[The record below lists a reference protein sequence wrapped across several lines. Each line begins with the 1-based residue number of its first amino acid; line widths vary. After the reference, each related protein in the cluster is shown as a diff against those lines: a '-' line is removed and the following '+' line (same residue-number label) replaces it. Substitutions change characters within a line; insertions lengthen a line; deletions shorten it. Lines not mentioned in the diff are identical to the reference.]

1 MSTDLTL
8 PSGVAAPPRDLELR
22 RDVTV
27 WGSFMWGYADV
38 GADIYTAL
46 GLVIAAAQGAASM
59 AFAAAGLVYIM
70 VGLAYTELASAYP
83 VAGGGQYFTLR
94 GLGDF
99 WGYVAGAALLLDY
112 TIDIALF
119 AVASVGYLN
128 FFFPYF
134 FHYEFPSPQWSLGFI
149 SLYKPYNVIEA
160 VLLIGFL
167 VWLNIRGIRE
177 SSLFNE
183 ILGAID
189 ILTESSIIIFGFCA
203 AWRPEL
209 LASQWREAMHTV
221 SLKQFAYGFSLAII
235 SFVGLESI
243 SQAAQ
248 ETRRPAT
255 IIPRTSIT
263 LIFTVF
269 IFAVAFS
276 NLALGVLP
284 WKEFEIHMDDPV
296 ALLAHNIPILGFIA
310 GPFAAFLGTT
320 ILAISANSGIMS
332 ASRLTF
338 SMSQLELISPWF
350 HAVHH
355 KYRTP
360 VRTIIFFSAAGALA
374 VVLSGLTPKLLDTL
388 GNMYAFGATL
398 GYILVFI
405 SLIRLRFI
413 DPYTPR
419 PYQVPL
425 NIPWRKGER
434 EFHIPIL
441 GFLGLLGVSTI
452 FFTVIATHAIGRIA
466 GPAWVL
472 ICLLYYWYYRKRNG
486 MPVTRSLPRDWEKLQ
501 MEVLTSAEEY
511 DLLEIYKTALSARD
525 RLLRRE
531 KATPQ
536 KR

>member
-1 MSTDLTL
+1 MAANRGPL
-8 PSGVAAPPRDLELR
+8 PPATEAAPHHVELR

-46 GLVIAAAQGAASM
+46 GLVIAAAHGAANV

-83 VAGGGQYFTLR
+83 VAGGGQYYALR

-99 WGYVAGAALLLDY
+99 WGYVAGVALLLDY

-128 FFFPYF
+128 FFYPIF
-134 FHYEFPSPQWSLGFI
+134 FHQPFPSPVWHLGAI
-149 SLYKPYNVIEA
+149 SLYKPYNVLEA
-160 VLLIGFL
+160 VIGIGLLI
-167 VWLNIRGIRE
+167 WLNVIGMRE

-189 ILTESSIIIFGFCA
+189 IATESAIIIFGFCA

-209 LASQWREAMHTV
+209 LASQWHDAMRTV
-221 SLKQFAYGFSLAII
+221 TLKQGAYGFSLAII

-255 IIPRTSIT
+255 IIPRTSLT

-269 IFAVAFS
+269 IFAIAFS

-284 WKEFEIHMDDPV
+284 WQEFEIHMDDPV

-338 SMSQLELISPWF
+338 SMSQLDLISPWF
-350 HAVHH
+350 KAVHP
-355 KYRTP
+355 KYHTP
-360 VRTIIFFSAAGALA
+360 VRTIVFFSAAGALA
-374 VVLSGLTPKLLDTL
+374 VILSGFTPQLLGTL
-388 GNMYAFGATL
+388 GNLYAFGATL

-405 SLIRLRFI
+405 SLIRLRFV

-419 PYQVPL
+419 PYEVPL
-425 NIPWRKGER
+425 NLPWKKGDR
-434 EFHIPIL
+434 TYAVPIL
-441 GFLGLLGVSTI
+441 GFLGLAGVSTI
-452 FFTVIATHAIGRIA
+452 FFTVIATHEIGRIA

-472 ICLLYYWYYRKRNG
+472 LCVVYYYFYRRRQG
-486 MPVTRSLPRDWEKLQ
+486 MPTLGSVSRHWEKLQ

-511 DLLEIYKTALSARD
+511 DLLEQYKVALAARD
-525 RLLRRE
+525 RQ
-531 KATPQ
+531 Q

>member
-1 MSTDLTL
+1 MAEKPAST
-8 PSGVAAPPRDLELR
+8 PAPAHELR

-38 GADIYTAL
+38 GADVYMAL
-46 GLVIAAAQGAASM
+46 GLVIAAAQGAAGM

-70 VGLAYTELASAYP
+70 VGLAYTELAAAYP
-83 VAGGGQYFTLR
+83 VAGGGQYFALR

-99 WGYVAGAALLLDY
+99 WGYVAGVALLLDY

-134 FHYEFPSPQWSLGFI
+134 FHHAFPSPVWNLGI
-149 SLYKPYNVIEA
+149 VSLYKPYNVIEA
-160 VLLIGFL
+160 VVLIGLL
-167 VWLNIRGIRE
+167 VWLNIVGIRE

-189 ILTESSIIIFGFCA
+189 IFTETAIVVFGFA
-203 AWRPEL
+203 VAWRPEL
-209 LASQWREAMHTV
+209 LVSQWRAALHSV
-221 SLKQFAYGFSLAII
+221 SPGQFAYGFSLAII

-255 IIPRTSIT
+255 IIPRTSLT

-269 IFAVAFS
+269 VFAVGFS

-310 GPFAAFLGTT
+310 GPFAAFLGMT
-320 ILAISANSGIMS
+320 ILAISANSGVMS

-338 SMSQLELISPWF
+338 SMSQLGLISPWF
-350 HAVHH
+350 KVVHP
-355 KYRTP
+355 KYHTP
-360 VRTIIFFSAAGALA
+360 VRTIVFFSGAGALA
-374 VVLSGLTPKLLDTL
+374 VLLCGLTPQLLGTL
-388 GNMYAFGATL
+388 GNLYAFGATL

-405 SLIRLRFI
+405 SLLRLRVL

-419 PYQVPL
+419 PYKVPL
-425 NIPWRKGER
+425 NFRWKRANRVHEL
-434 EFHIPIL
+434 PIL
-441 GFLGLLGVSTI
+441 ALLGLLGVSTI
-452 FFTVIATHAIGRIA
+452 FFTVIATHEIGRIA

-472 ICLLYYWYYRKRNG
+472 LCLVYYWLYRKRHS
-486 MPVTRSLPRDWEKLQ
+486 MPVLGSLPRDWEAQQKS
-501 MEVLTSAEEY
+501 VLTAAEEF
-511 DLLEIYKTALSARD
+511 DLLEQYKVALAERD
-525 RLLRRE
+525 RQALRADRPGRGTGG
-531 KATPQ
+531 A
-536 KR
+536 

>member
-1 MSTDLTL
+1 MTEKPTTVS
-8 PSGVAAPPRDLELR
+8 APAHELR

-38 GADIYTAL
+38 GADVYMAL
-46 GLVIAAAQGAASM
+46 GLVIAAAQGAAGM

-83 VAGGGQYFTLR
+83 VAGGGQYYALR

-99 WGYVAGAALLLDY
+99 WGYVAGVALLLDY

-134 FHYEFPSPQWSLGFI
+134 FHHAFPSPVWNLGVV

-160 VLLIGFL
+160 VVLIGLL
-167 VWLNIRGIRE
+167 VWLNILGIRE

-189 ILTESSIIIFGFCA
+189 IFTETAIVVFGFA
-203 AWRPEL
+203 VAWRPEL
-209 LASQWREAMHTV
+209 LVSQWRQALRTV
-221 SLKQFAYGFSLAII
+221 TPGQFAYGFSLAII

-255 IIPRTSIT
+255 IIPRTSLT

-269 IFAVAFS
+269 VFALGFS

-284 WKEFEIHMDDPV
+284 WHEFEIHMDDPV

-310 GPFAAFLGTT
+310 GPFAATLGMT
-320 ILAISANSGIMS
+320 ILAISANSGVMS

-338 SMSQLELISPWF
+338 SMSQLGLISPWF
-350 HAVHH
+350 KVVHPRYH
-355 KYRTP
+355 TP
-360 VRTIIFFSAAGALA
+360 VRTIVFFSGAGALA
-374 VVLSGLTPKLLDTL
+374 VVLCGLTPQLLGTL
-388 GNMYAFGATL
+388 GNLYAFGATL

-405 SLIRLRFI
+405 SLIRLRFV

-419 PYQVPL
+419 PYKVPL
-425 NIPWRKGER
+425 NLSWKKGER
-434 EFHIPIL
+434 VFEIPLL
-441 GFLGLLGVSTI
+441 GFLGLMGVSTI
-452 FFTVIATHAIGRIA
+452 FFTVIATHQIGRIA

-472 ICLLYYWYYRKRNG
+472 ICLIYYYFYRTRQG
-486 MPVTRSLPRDWEKLQ
+486 MRVLGSLPREWEKLQ
-501 MEVLTSAEEY
+501 MAVLTSAEEF
-511 DLLEIYKTALSARD
+511 DLLEQYRVALAERDRRAARD
-525 RLLRRE
+525 NHTERSGSRG
-531 KATPQ
+531 
-536 KR
+536 